1 MTQPSAHNRGSC
13 APTLAMTAVNAH
25 DPNNVSAHR
34 RHDPTQRTQSA
45 IVCARRRCWRHR
57 PGRQPNEV
65 IRPNDARP
73 DEARSN
79 EARVNGAP
87 FNGARSNEAPFNE
100 VSRAERKGPRRTKR
114 CKSGSHSPEMTAASG
129 ASAPV
134 DDAIPWPVILV
145 GFSRHRAGSPLGRH
159 PVIAMM
165 IGRLSTRGDKRW
177 RDKVGGVCGERWPMD
192 RELRVAEGGV
202 GRPTVD
208 DGRPT
213 TSDRRQATGD
223 RQQATGNR
231 RQATGD
237 RQRATG
243 NERQAAG
250 GRRQAAGGDQR

>member
-1 MTQPSAHNRGSC
+1 
-13 APTLAMTAVNAH
+13 
-25 DPNNVSAHR
+25 
-34 RHDPTQRTQSA
+34 
-45 IVCARRRCWRHR
+45 
-57 PGRQPNEV
+57 
-65 IRPNDARP
+65 
-73 DEARSN
+73 
-79 EARVNGAP
+79 
-87 FNGARSNEAPFNE
+87 
-100 VSRAERKGPRRTKR
+100 
-114 CKSGSHSPEMTAASG
+114 MTAASG

-231 RQATGD
+231 RQATSD
-237 RQRATG
+237 RQRAT
-243 NERQAAG
+243 G
-250 GRRQAAGGDQR
+250 GRRQAAGGRRRSTVTAGRRRVTEGGAGGRWGGEWRQKLITGGFGLLPERDREVVRSVGSDHGR